1 MSFAEVKVK
10 KLSYE
15 LESQLIINQN
25 SASNI
30 DINHNHNIQ
39 QLTLRTFSTIIH
51 TLVHQSFSLSEHIEY
66 WQSVEQDPHQA
77 TYYFLQTLPNRIYD
91 LSYQIFIRST
101 RGTGGT
107 RPTVL
112 DGLSQVV
119 SRPHVFLSNLFPQ
132 LHSTNSNEP
141 PNFLSKLS
149 PIFLIK
155 HESKKKRKQLETIRL
170 ELAERIGYLL
180 SSFDKLECQ
189 LQLGSSD
196 AQVKDIDTHFKSLV
210 EDMKC
215 TLIPLDLQPDPA
227 NQEEIDESLSQLLT
241 KTLPSQQVRLQD
253 RIADSLPP
261 DFITRNWPI
270 LISLP
275 IASYTITKLAYSY
288 RQRIYN
294 SLIDARETFYG
305 FITGW
310 VLRPIEDILQT
321 LKAGD
326 RGTLAIISD
335 ESLQSEFASLERM
348 TSEFG
353 REKFG
358 WDDAQVQ
365 QMTQHVR
372 EGNLTEVLKVW
383 ESEIKTPIRSA
394 LAGSLIRVLLIQIQK
409 VKVDLA
415 IAMEGIQSILRSQ
428 SLTFGAIGVAPSML
442 ICFVITKFL
451 SSLIRKRTGVV
462 GKSTKAVRR
471 DVRLAMRRIERY
483 LTLLTTKGDHPE
495 VKSSHTNPNLTIGII
510 FLDLH
515 ILRSFA
521 STKQHFPNRSSSMRM
536 EFLNELEDLED
547 FKISWT
553 VKRKLIKRF
562 VVRWGSLVGI

>member
-15 LESQLIINQN
+15 LESQLINHHQSSDIDINQN
-25 SASNI
+25 T
-30 DINHNHNIQ
+30 HIQ
-39 QLTLRTFSTIIH
+39 QLTLNTFSTIIH

-66 WQSVEQDPHQA
+66 WSSVEQDPHQA

-91 LSYQIFIRST
+91 LSRQIFITST
-101 RGTGGT
+101 RATGET
-107 RPTVL
+107 RPTFL
-112 DGLSQVV
+112 NGLSQVV

-132 LHSTNSNEP
+132 LHSTNSSERP
-141 PNFLSKLS
+141 DFLSKLS

-155 HESKKKRKQLETIRL
+155 HESKKKRKQLESIRT

-180 SSFDKLECQ
+180 SSFDKLERQ
-189 LQLGSSD
+189 LEVGPLD
-196 AQVKDIDTHFKSLV
+196 AQEADINTHFNILV

-215 TLIPLDLQPDPA
+215 TLIPLDLQPDSSD
-227 NQEEIDESLSQLLT
+227 EEQIDESLSQLLT
-241 KTLPSQQVRLQD
+241 KTLPLQQARLQD
-253 RIADSLPP
+253 RIIDILPP
-261 DFITRNWPI
+261 NFITRNWPI
-270 LISLP
+270 LISIP
-275 IASYTITKLAYSY
+275 IASYTLTKLAYSY
-288 RQRIYN
+288 RQKIYD
-294 SLIDARETFYG
+294 SLINARETFYG

-335 ESLQSEFASLERM
+335 DSLQSEFASLERM
-348 TSEFG
+348 TSDFG

-358 WDDAQVQ
+358 WDDQQVQ
-365 QMTQHVR
+365 EMTQHVR

-383 ESEIKTPIRSA
+383 EHEIKLLSFVPSYSMISSRVWLSKTPIRSA
-394 LAGSLIRVLLIQIQK
+394 VAGSLIRVLLIQIQK

-442 ICFVITKFL
+442 ICFMITKFL
-451 SSLIRKRTGVV
+451 SSIIQKRTGVV

-471 DVRLAMRRIERY
+471 DVRLAMR
-483 LTLLTTKGDHPE
+483 
-495 VKSSHTNPNLTIGII
+495 S
-510 FLDLH
+510 
-515 ILRSFA
+515 
-521 STKQHFPNRSSSMRM
+521 
-536 EFLNELEDLED
+536 
-547 FKISWT
+547 KISFLP
-553 VKRKLIKRF
+553 VSRCSILISFDIDTDESRDTSHYSPPNPIIQQS
-562 VVRWGSLVGI
+562 RALIRTQI